1 MIDPSNK
8 GSQMAMHEITNRLN
22 RIFENVLGCRLEF
35 QPVDNLSTTD
45 WDLGDLAELKSDS
58 KLSPKYIVCESTDSF
73 GFPVRREETLI
84 GLAVV
89 HGFKDSRP
97 QRLLILA
104 ELMAM
109 VLDYGIRT
117 GDRNEKLRIIE
128 ERIAML
134 DETSNVIPLRPA
146 RYERV
151 LQLTETV
158 VQQNES
164 IKSPLLT
171 SPLLLVSTA
180 GFPLNRIAVEIHQL
194 SNRWAF
200 VSAEDLPADIFNSR
214 EALEQLGGL
223 TLFIRDISTLTTNQ
237 QLKLSEYLARSASD
251 ETPHV
256 IAGANESIDDL
267 VHQGKVLPYLSRLFT
282 VTALNTSSNKSA
294 AQITTEL
301 VNASIQHIVSNARED
316 VMDSHQIG
324 DNFIPFNAQYFHPDD
339 TSTVH

>member
-1 MIDPSNK
+1 
-8 GSQMAMHEITNRLN
+8 MHQITKRLN
-22 RIFENVLGCRLEF
+22 RIFENVLGCQLEF
-35 QPVDNLSTTD
+35 QPIDDVSMTD
-45 WDLGDLAELKSDS
+45 WDLADIQEMKGDSTLA
-58 KLSPKYIVCESTDSF
+58 PHYIVNQSGNAVGTSF

-89 HGFKDSRP
+89 RGFKDARP

-104 ELMAM
+104 ELMTM
-109 VLDYGIRT
+109 VLDYGVRA

-134 DETSNVIPLRPA
+134 DESSNVIPLRPA
-146 RYERV
+146 RFERV
-151 LQLTETV
+151 LQVTESFVAETDSLT
-158 VQQNES
+158 
-164 IKSPLLT
+164 SPLLT

-200 VSAEDLPADIFNSR
+200 VSAEDLPTEIFNSR
-214 EALEQLGGL
+214 ESLEQLGAL
-223 TLFIRDISTLTTNQ
+223 TLFIRDIATLTTNQ
-237 QLKLSEYLARSASD
+237 QIKLGEYLARAASD

-256 IAGANESIDDL
+256 IAGSSQSIDDL
-267 VHQGKVLPYLSRLFT
+267 VHAGKVLPYLSRLFT
-282 VTALNTSSNKSA
+282 VTTLNTSTNKSA

-301 VNASIQHIVSNARED
+301 VNASIQQLVSHTRTNVAE
-316 VMDSHQIG
+316 SHQVG
-324 DNFIPFNAQYFHPDD
+324 DNFIPFNAQYFSPED

>member
-1 MIDPSNK
+1 MP
-8 GSQMAMHEITNRLN
+8 MHQITKRLN
-22 RIFENVLGCRLEF
+22 RIFENILGCQLEF
-35 QPVDNLSTTD
+35 QPVDNLSATV
-45 WDLGDLAELKSDS
+45 WDLSDLIELKGEST
-58 KLSPKYIVCESTDSF
+58 LAPKYIVCEATRSF

-89 HGFKDSRP
+89 HGFKDARP

-109 VLDYGIRT
+109 VLDYGVRT

-134 DETSNVIPLRPA
+134 DQASNVIPLRPA

-151 LQLTETV
+151 LQVTESF
-158 VQQNES
+158 VQNNS
-164 IKSPLLT
+164 ALVSPLLT
-171 SPLLLVSTA
+171 SPLLLVSTTA
-180 GFPLNRIAVEIHQL
+180 FPLARVAVEIHQL
-194 SNRWAF
+194 SKRWAF
-200 VSAEDLPADIFNSR
+200 VSVEDLPADIFNTR
-214 EALEQLGGL
+214 ESLEQLGGL

-237 QLKLSEYLARSASD
+237 QIKLGEYLGRAASA

-267 VHQGKVLPYLSRLFT
+267 VHNGKVLPYLSRLFT
-282 VTALNTSSNKSA
+282 ITALNTSSNKSA

-301 VNASIQHIVSNARED
+301 VNASIQHLVSNAREETAE
-316 VMDSHQIG
+316 SHQIG
-324 DNFIPFNAQYFHPDD
+324 DNFIPFNAQYFNPDD